1 MRWAIGCNWDRE
13 DMRLIFKY
21 QAIPWLKSQDFLS
34 QPQTRLT
41 QLTQL
46 EICTA
51 TFEIHDDQLMLLYGV
66 QPRYRKASS

>member
-1 MRWAIGCNWDRE
+1 
-13 DMRLIFKY
+13 MRLILKY

-34 QPQTRLT
+34 QPQT

>member
-1 MRWAIGCNWDRE
+1 
-13 DMRLIFKY
+13 MRLIPKY